1 MATERSYPVQKSAP
15 DGQRGHALTRS
26 FFTTQIPYLKPPQF
40 EAFEFPIYHQFGGM
54 PMKTF
59 SRIFATFLL
68 VMFSLNIP
76 ALATTLDELFQ
87 QQENSPVDAAS
98 PTERFQ
104 QAEQAAIVL
113 EKNWDTFG
121 DVSFWIRGCMVESL
135 INYIAAAYAINRTPD
150 NDIVLRVKDQLLKW
164 PSIEKK
170 LDKNNEDFDDRLW
183 WAMVFIRYYEVID
196 NNRDLLDNKAA
207 FIFKDR
213 VVEKNAY
220 DDFYE
225 GGVWWQYAPKP
236 FEYPLWKKGPFPGRQ
251 KTAVTNSLF
260 LMIAARLALHYNKL
274 GDTERYNYFL
284 EWANKEAN
292 WLRNHT
298 PYDIWGRSVSPV
310 GDALEKDGEVVID
323 IWTYNQ
329 GLYTI
334 AMADYAELIKDSW
347 PLQLAVDHWNGYY
360 KIIWPD
366 GVLRELVN
374 RDNPSG
380 YPRTDLMVFKG
391 LATRHWMYAYDR
403 IKAFSSTMASQISSV
418 VRNSADRA
426 LANGN
431 QQNKFGFYWEKSD
444 PFKWNAA
451 TQSSAVDLLSAAVM
465 ESTK

>member
-15 DGQRGHALTRS
+15 DGQRGQALTRS
-26 FFTTQIPYLKPPQF
+26 SFTTQIPYLKPPQF
-40 EAFEFPIYHQFGGM
+40 EAFEFPEFPIYHQFGGM

-68 VMFSLNIP
+68 VMFSLNTP
-76 ALATTLDELFQ
+76 ASATTLDELFQ
-87 QQENSPVDAAS
+87 QQENSPVEAAS

-121 DVSFWIRGCMVESL
+121 DISFWIRGCMVESL
-135 INYIAAAYAINRTPD
+135 INYIAAAYAIGQTP
-150 NDIVLRVKDQLLKW
+150 NQDIVLRVKDQLHKW
-164 PSIEKK
+164 SFIEAK
-170 LDKNNEDFDDRLW
+170 LDKDNEDFDDRLW

-196 NNRDLLDNKAA
+196 HNRDLLDNKAA

-213 VVEKNAY
+213 VVDKGAY
-220 DDFYE
+220 DDYYG
-225 GGVWWQYAPKP
+225 GGVWWQYYTLVEK
-236 FEYPLWKKGPFPGRQ
+236 RQ

-260 LMIAARLALHYNKL
+260 LMVAARLALHYNKL
-274 GDTERYNYFL
+274 HDKERYNYFL
-284 EWANKEAN
+284 NWAHKEAD
-292 WLRNHT
+292 WLRKYT

-310 GDALEKDGEVVID
+310 GDALTSPDDDPLKKDVEMVID

-334 AMADYAELIKDSW
+334 AMTDYAELIGDNW

-360 KIIWPD
+360 NIIWPD

-374 RDNPSG
+374 RDRYSN

-403 IKAFSSTMASQISSV
+403 IKAFSPSMASQIRNV
-418 VRNSADRA
+418 VRNSADSA
-426 LANGN
+426 LAKGS
-431 QQNKFGFYWEKSD
+431 QQDKFGFYWEKPV
-444 PFKWNAA
+444 PFKWTAG